1 MPQSRKVRIGSKLTM
16 PNWCNNNVRL
26 THEDPA
32 KLEEIVQ
39 IVKQSEKTTEHEY
52 NWGTAVEVT
61 RYGLF
66 AYLVPP
72 PNSIAY
78 KDEGEQEDYRDDPEF
93 WYNWNPKNW
102 GTKWEADITYCE
114 YEDEGKVLVL
124 DFDTAWA
131 PPYGIYQ
138 ALVEQGYSVNAAYME
153 CGMDYWGIWI
163 DGCDDIG
170 GEMSAYV
177 VDKFGRT
184 YAEWDDLEEGSEGK
198 GKKITKNGK
207 TYSWDEYEHEWK
219 VDEEKSHEKAMKIGI
234 TEEEWNR
241 CELGNIRG
249 G

>member
-39 IVKQSEKTTEHEY
+39 VIKKSEATNEYGETT
-52 NWGTAVEVT
+52 N
-61 RYGLF
+61 YGLF
-66 AYLVPP
+66 EHIMPYPDEI
-72 PNSIAY
+72 NNEWDYSWCIA
-78 KDEGEQEDYRDDPEF
+78 
-93 WYNWNPKNW
+93 NW
-102 GTKWEADITYCE
+102 GTKWEADISYWE
-114 YEDEGKVLVL
+114 EGDSWLVL

-131 PPYGIYQ
+131 PPHGIYE

-153 CGMDYWGIWI
+153 SGMDYWGIWI
-163 DGCDDIG
+163 DGNDEIG
-170 GEMSAYV
+170 GEMSAYQ
-177 VDKFGRT
+177 VDKFGRS
-184 YAEWDDLEEGSEGK
+184 YVEWDALQEGSEGK
-198 GKKITKNGK
+198 GKKITKTNTYNGK
-207 TYSWDEYEHEWK
+207 TYSWDEYEHQWEF
-219 VDEEKSHEKAMKIGI
+219 DEEKSHEKALKIGS